1 MSSSENPSTSL
12 FREYLRIR
20 TVHPDPDYDGA
31 EEFLVRVAKDIG
43 LESRKV
49 KLSSGRD
56 ILVMTWQG
64 TDPKLKSVILNS
76 HIDVVPVYEDLWTHP
91 PFAAHKDEAG
101 NIYARGTQDMKCVTI
116 QYLEALRQLKSDG
129 SHFPRTIHLTLV
141 PDEETGGHT
150 GMELFVDYPEFK
162 DLNPG
167 ITLDE
172 GLASP
177 TEEFSV
183 FYGEKCPWWI
193 TVHCRGD
200 PGHGS
205 LFIENAAA
213 TKLVSPHGESDPSL
227 SIGDVT
233 TVNLTKL
240 SGGILYNVVPSIMS
254 VTFDLR
260 VQPTLNLKEF
270 ESRIEGWCREAGS
283 DVTWEYHQKCMN
295 QNITSIDESYPW
307 WKAFSKP
314 CNEGLKLK
322 PEIFPAGTDSRYI
335 RQAGYPAL
343 GFSPMNHTPILLHDH
358 NEYLN
363 EDVFLRGI
371 HIYNK
376 IISSLASVPAFDE
389 EL

>member
-1 MSSSENPSTSL
+1 MTKKKDENPSTSL

-183 FYGEKCPWWI
+183 FYGEKCPWCKSYF
-193 TVHCRGD
+193 TSSFHKR
-200 PGHGS
+200 
-205 LFIENAAA
+205 
-213 TKLVSPHGESDPSL
+213 KESDPSL

-314 CNEGLKLK
+314 CNELGLKLK

>member
-183 FYGEKCPWWI
+183 FYGEKCPWCKSYFTSSFHKRKGQKSYW
-193 TVHCRGD
+193 VPAGPQYHQ
-200 PGHGS
+200 GS
-205 LFIENAAA
+205 HKALKPRLGANVRSN
-213 TKLVSPHGESDPSL
+213 KLESDPSL

-260 VQPTLNLKEF
+260 VQPTLNLKKPVT
-270 ESRIEGWCREAGS
+270 SRLLFSFIHLLGFFFL
-283 DVTWEYHQKCMN
+283 QKCMN

-307 WKAFSKP
+307 WK
-314 CNEGLKLK
+314 
-322 PEIFPAGTDSRYI
+322 
-335 RQAGYPAL
+335 AGYPAL